1 MNIDEAKEHLL
12 ESIRNEVDDECVL
25 QAMRKVPRE
34 LFVPAESR
42 HLAYEDIPL
51 PIGHGQTISQPLIVA
66 MMTHALDLLPNDKVL
81 EIGTGSGY
89 QAAVLANLARKVV
102 SVERIKSLADGARAV
117 LSRLGYTNVDIRL
130 AQNDD
135 IGCPSEGLF
144 DGIVVTAASPKLLT
158 SLLQQMVIG
167 GRLVIPVGSAREQ
180 ELMKLTKSQDG
191 FSVKSLGSCRFVP
204 LIGNGAWASDQDF
217 R

>member
-1 MNIDEAKEHLL
+1 MNIEKAREHLL
-12 ESIRNEVDDECVL
+12 ESIRNEVDDEPVL

-51 PIGHGQTISQPLIVA
+51 PIGYGQTISQPLIVA
-66 MMTHALDLLPNDKVL
+66 MMTQALEVLPTDKVL

-102 SVERIKSLADGARAV
+102 SMERIKALADSAQTT
-117 LSRLGYTNVDIRL
+117 LSQLGYSNVEIRL
-130 AQNDD
+130 AGDD

-144 DGIVVTAASPKLLT
+144 NGIVVTAASPKLLT

-167 GRLVIPVGSAREQ
+167 GRLVIPVGSSREQ
-180 ELMKLTKSQDG
+180 ELMKVTKSQDG
-191 FSVKSLGSCRFVP
+191 FSVKSMGSCRFVP
-204 LIGNGAWASDQDF
+204 LIGKGAWASDQDF
-217 R
+217 I